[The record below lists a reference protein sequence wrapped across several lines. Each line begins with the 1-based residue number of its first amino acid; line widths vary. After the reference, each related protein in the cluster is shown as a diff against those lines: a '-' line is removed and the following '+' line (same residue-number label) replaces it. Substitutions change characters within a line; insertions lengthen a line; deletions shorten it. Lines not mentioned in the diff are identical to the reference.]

1 VVQQQVILKTEKVN
15 IKIMNRDYPL
25 ATSPKPK
32 LLTPKRVNEIADSLQ
47 KSSIANK
54 KLAFEQQSI
63 GDATV
68 RNKVADKKVIVD
80 GYSSTLSGNDR
91 LKIAAKA
98 RQEATTDS
106 SNADRYRKL
115 ADKASKKK

>member
-1 VVQQQVILKTEKVN
+1 MQQ
-15 IKIMNRDYPL
+15 
-25 ATSPKPK
+25 APKK
-32 LLTPKRVNEIADSLQ
+32 LLTPKRVNEVADSLD
-47 KSSIANK
+47 KESYANK
-54 KLAFEQQSI
+54 KFAYEQQSI

-80 GYSSTLSGNDR
+80 NYSSTLTGNDR

-106 SNADRYRKL
+106 SNAARYRKL
-115 ADKASKKK
+115 ALNAMKKNK

>member
-1 VVQQQVILKTEKVN
+1 
-15 IKIMNRDYPL
+15 MNRDYPL